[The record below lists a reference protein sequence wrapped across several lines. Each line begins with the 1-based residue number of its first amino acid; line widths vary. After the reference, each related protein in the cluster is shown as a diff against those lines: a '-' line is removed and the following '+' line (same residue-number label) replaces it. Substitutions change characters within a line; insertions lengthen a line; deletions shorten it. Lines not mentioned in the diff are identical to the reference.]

1 MGESSSKYGA
11 LIERN
16 RNKLSKKGKSFKYES
31 DSDGMDDFYN
41 EFNTKEIKFLSK
53 KHNFQKRRSQSFSLN
68 RFSIDE
74 SVIEYHVPSVLNKI
88 KRRNKNIKINIHIN
102 NDIVAKGKRS
112 TKIKKSKE
120 LHQKSKSSFMSAV
133 AAPANTFKHSQHA
146 SIDVSKSA
154 KKKKKHKHKRHRSS
168 KKSCSCQKHKQT
180 KIENEEPIAMDRA
193 HSSHYFSPRS
203 SSKSPKDKK
212 DKEKKVKKEKK
223 SKKRKKEIKFR
234 QKSKTPKASSSNSI
248 RIPKGRRYKGSKTPK
263 VGMPSAPIHSSPRFG
278 RDHRRNESVPRFDWN
293 DVCCE

>member
-1 MGESSSKYGA
+1 MG
-11 LIERN
+11 
-16 RNKLSKKGKSFKYES
+16 
-31 DSDGMDDFYN
+31 
-41 EFNTKEIKFLSK
+41 
-53 KHNFQKRRSQSFSLN
+53 
-68 RFSIDE
+68 
-74 SVIEYHVPSVLNKI
+74 YHVPSVLNKI

-154 KKKKKHKHKRHRSS
+154 KKKKKKKHKHKRHRSS

-212 DKEKKVKKEKK
+212 DKEKKAKKEKK

-234 QKSKTPKASSSNSI
+234 QKSKTPKASSSI
-248 RIPKGRRYKGSKTPK
+248 RIPKGRGYKGSMSKTPK
-263 VGMPSAPIHSSPRFG
+263 VGMPWAPIYSSPRYG